1 MEENLK
7 NEFQD
12 NICKICE
19 NNKCSRN
26 IIYEET
32 GNKLRRIYCP
42 DYVVTLEKITKQRK
56 KELIWKEKD
65 DLKDILMT

>member
-32 GNKLRRIYCP
+32 GNKLKRIYCP
-42 DYVVTLEKITKQRK
+42 DYVFENLQNI
-56 KELIWKEKD
+56 
-65 DLKDILMT
+65 